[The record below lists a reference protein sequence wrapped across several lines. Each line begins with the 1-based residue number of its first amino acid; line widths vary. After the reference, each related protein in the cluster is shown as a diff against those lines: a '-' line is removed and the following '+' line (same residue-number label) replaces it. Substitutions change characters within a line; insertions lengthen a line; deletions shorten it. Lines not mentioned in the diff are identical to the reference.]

1 MARRISLRD
10 FQQQLAERLRE
21 ASVSRLEHWLVLR
34 AGGRRLLLPLTDATA
49 IADEFALAPIPH
61 APGGYR
67 GLANVRGNLV
77 GVVDL
82 GWLENGTETTLGKQ
96 SLLLV
101 LAPRLIENTALLLEE
116 TAGLRPMNAFTPI
129 ENKSGIHPWHVRAYH
144 SADDPEPW
152 FLIDTARLVAD
163 PLFFGITSPGRAT
176 VTP

>member
-1 MARRISLRD
+1 MTAMVRRTSLRA
-10 FQQQLAERLRE
+10 FQERLAERLRE
-21 ASVSRLEHWLVLR
+21 ASANPSQHWLVLR
-34 AGGRRLLLPLTDATA
+34 AGGRRLLLPLTDAAA
-49 IADEFALAPIPH
+49 IANEFTLTPIPR
-61 APGGYR
+61 APACYR

-116 TAGLRPMNAFTPI
+116 TAGLRPMNTFTPI
-129 ENKSGIHPWHVRAYH
+129 ENESGIHPWHVRAYH

-163 PLFFGITSPGRAT
+163 PLFFGITSPG
-176 VTP
+176 